1 MKYRYLIIIAIFC
14 PLTLQAGSFAPAT
27 YEECLL
33 DATNRGASG
42 IAADTILDFCANL
55 FSEEKAILETMQN
68 SERAVVPPSVLEKL
82 SGRAG
87 IKRDKLGRIPPQF
100 SGQMF
105 NDSRWVITNITVT
118 FFPVEE
124 IVSPDT
130 VRPIDKDKREALT
143 QSCTSE
149 LTSYVWPG
157 KGSTYEA
164 RPLTEAK
171 FYCPEIYAPDG
182 LNYNWYIASAQG
194 FKT

>member
-1 MKYRYLIIIAIFC
+1 MIIAIFC

-42 IAADTILDFCANL
+42 IAADTIVDFCANL
-55 FSEEKAILETMQN
+55 FSEKKFVSEAMQN
-68 SERAVVPPSVLEKL
+68 SERAAVPPAVLEKL

-100 SGQMF
+100 SGQLF

-124 IVSPDT
+124 IVSPET
-130 VRPIDKDKREALT
+130 VKPIDMDKREALT
-143 QSCTSE
+143 QSCTSG

-157 KGSTYEA
+157 KGSTFEA

-171 FYCPEIYAPDG
+171 FNCPEIYAPDG
-182 LNYNWYIASAQG
+182 LNYNWYIASARG